1 LVTRVLVAEP
11 DLALGRCIQRACGDL
26 TRVTHCRDFQAA
38 REELIDFPDFPV
50 DALIT
55 NLRLNDYNGLHLI
68 LLAHEENR
76 SARCVVHTDRPDPY
90 LIREAQAIGA
100 FFEPTDRLLYA
111 LMGYLNAVLP
121 EKDRRDPARLDRRAV
136 FRGGRRAADRLA
148 HV

>member
-11 DLALGRCIQRACGDL
+11 DLTLGLTIQRACGDL
-26 TRVTHCRDFQAA
+26 ARVAHCRDFQAA

-55 NLRLNDYNGLHLI
+55 NLRLHDYNGLHLV
-68 LLAHEENR
+68 LLAREENQ
-76 SARCVVHTDRPDPY
+76 SARCVVHSDRPDPY

-100 FFEPTDRLLYA
+100 FFERTDRLPDA

-121 EKDRRDPARLDRRAV
+121 ERDRRDPARLDRRVV
-136 FRGGRRAADRLA
+136 FRGGRRSADRPA